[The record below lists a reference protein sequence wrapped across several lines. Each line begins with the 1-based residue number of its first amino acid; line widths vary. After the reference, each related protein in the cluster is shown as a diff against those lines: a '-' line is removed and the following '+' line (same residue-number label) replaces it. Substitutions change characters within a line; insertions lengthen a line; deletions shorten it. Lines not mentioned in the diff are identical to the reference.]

1 MARSWPKWC
10 RRFLLA
16 PGGIRLAPDAAAPP
30 GTARFR
36 AALQQQ
42 FFGGASELLEVN
54 CGGGQLL
61 RVRISA
67 RGPLSGEHDFIFS
80 IADAIRVQG
89 NRP

>member
-1 MARSWPKWC
+1 LRPEA
-10 RRFLLA
+10 
-16 PGGIRLAPDAAAPP
+16 IRLASDATASP

-36 AALQQQ
+36 ATLQQQ
-42 FFGGASELLEVN
+42 FFSGASELLEVN

-80 IADAIRVQG
+80 IADAIRVHE
-89 NRP
+89 